1 MTTNRLQP
9 GSDTSAFESLHRRLT
24 VALIATPRR
33 KLKTCRADE
42 RLDAVLERNTE
53 GYDYLPVVED
63 ESEDAAIV
71 GLLNASG
78 FDMGR
83 PVDGTVGERMGGLSE
98 SNLIGAD
105 ASILD
110 FLLDVRSKPFRLTV
124 SGKRIDG
131 LVSWADLQ
139 HLPVRAA
146 LFGVITGFE
155 IIMAYAIRRMFP
167 SDDAWLKHLSCGRRK
182 DVKEKI
188 EESHKND
195 SNVDALLC
203 TQISDKG
210 DILRKSC
217 DLGESKRKLKAQFKD
232 IRKLRDRLAH
242 ANEYA
247 STRSN
252 AESVSRTVETLLE
265 LRHGIE
271 NLPGHTIDTCGD
283 DSPL

>member
-1 MTTNRLQP
+1 MTRKPLQP
-9 GSDTSAFESLHRRLT
+9 GSDTSAFESLHRGLT

-33 KLKTCRADE
+33 KLKTCGADE
-42 RLDAVLERNTE
+42 RLAAVLERHTE
-53 GYDYLPVVED
+53 QYDYLPVVED

-78 FDMGR
+78 FDTGR
-83 PVDGTVGERMGGLSE
+83 PVNGTVRERMDGLSE

-110 FLLDVRSKPFRLTV
+110 FVLGVRSKAFRLTV
-124 SGKRIDG
+124 SGQRISG
-131 LVSWADLQ
+131 LVTWADLQ

-155 IIMAYAIRRMFP
+155 IIMVDAIRRMCAT
-167 SDDAWLKHLSCGRRK
+167 DDAWLRHLSCGRRK
-182 DVKEKI
+182 KVKKEI

-195 SNVDALLC
+195 SDVDALLY
-203 TQISDKG
+203 TQICDKG
-210 DILRKSC
+210 DILRKRC
-217 DLGESKRKLKAQFKD
+217 NLGESMGKLKKQFRD
-232 IRKLRDRLAH
+232 IQGLRDRLAH
-242 ANEYA
+242 ANQYA

-252 AESVSRTVETLLE
+252 AESVSRTVEKLLE
-265 LRHGIE
+265 LRRRIE